1 MVDVLPLIDFCSKV
15 SVSGNLTGCTNHN
28 AIVGRGCD
36 GCGDGSLVRV
46 LMDWSLY
53 YIQLNATVT
62 WLIEV
67 AALVHLVFFF
77 LFNTWQFCLGGRL

>member
-1 MVDVLPLIDFCSKV
+1 VAGYDC
-15 SVSGNLTGCTNHN
+15 
-28 AIVGRGCD
+28 
-36 GCGDGSLVRV
+36 

-77 LFNTWQFCLGGRL
+77 FSIRGSFA